1 VDPSLGSTFGTPD
14 FAFESG
20 LWFGLA
26 KARDTITGFPLSPL
40 FEQLDSLESLQHVAF
55 GA

>member
-1 VDPSLGSTFGTPD
+1 MDASFDSTFGAPD

-20 LWFGLA
+20 FGFGLA
-26 KARDTITGFPLSPL
+26 KTRDTITGFPLSAF
-40 FEQLDSLESLQHVAF
+40 FEQLDSLEPLQNVAL